1 MNKWFKIAG
10 VVGVA
15 VLVASLVAGVAWA
28 QGPADE
34 DGDGRC
40 DVCGEELG
48 DGLFGRWRDRLE
60 DIMPWRGRGPGAD
73 DDVPCEE
80 YVDEDGDGVCDLHEE
95 RFDGDV
101 MPRWRGDP
109 DAAPQWQGRG
119 PGADGDMPRD
129 EFVDEDGD
137 GLCDEHREQLGERPF
152 AGRMRPGTSGR
163 GRMGR

>member
-10 VVGVA
+10 VVGVVA
-15 VLVASLVAGVAWA
+15 LVVSLVAGVALA

-34 DGDGRC
+34 DGDGQC

-48 DGLFGRWRDRLE
+48 DGVFGRWRDRLD

-73 DDVPCEE
+73 DDMPCDEV
-80 YVDEDGDGVCDLHEE
+80 VDEDGDGVCDLHEE
-95 RFDGDV
+95 RFDDAV
-101 MPRWRGDP
+101 MPHWWGDS

-119 PGADGDMPRD
+119 PGADDDMPCD
-129 EFVDEDGD
+129 EYVDEDGD
-137 GLCDEHREQLGERPF
+137 GVCDLHGEELGTRPF
-152 AGRMRPGTSGR
+152 AGHMRPGTSGR

>member
-10 VVGVA
+10 VAGV
-15 VLVASLVAGVAWA
+15 VILVVSLVAGVVWA

-48 DGLFGRWRDRLE
+48 DGLLGRWRDRLD
-60 DIMPWRGRGPGAD
+60 DIMPWQGRGPGTD
-73 DDVPCEE
+73 GDMPCDE
-80 YVDEDGDGVCDLHEE
+80 YVDEDGDGVCDLHKE
-95 RFDGDV
+95 RLDDGA

-119 PGADGDMPRD
+119 PGADGDMPCD
-129 EFVDEDGD
+129 EYVDADGD
-137 GLCDEHREQLGERPF
+137 GVCDLHGEELGERPF
-152 AGRMRPGTSGR
+152 AGHMRPGTSGR